1 MHNIVNGRVA
11 DSEVNVDEALAIGE
25 RMSAEYLAKL
35 PKGFY
40 DPLTKNVVT
49 MKSLKKRVKVGDTN
63 VYDI

>member
-1 MHNIVNGRVA
+1 
-11 DSEVNVDEALAIGE
+11 
-25 RMSAEYLAKL
+25 MSADFLAKL